1 MNLRFVSSFIA
12 TAEPGSF
19 AKAAESLFSTQAT
32 IASRVARLEEELG
45 VPLFFRDGS
54 TLILTEHGHGALPL
68 ARRLLESSNDFVRA
82 AGGTDGANGVFRLA
96 WTDYASYLLHRD
108 FLLAASRANPGL
120 SFEFF
125 THSSMD
131 VLDRLQEGRIDIG
144 ILVGTEAKPN
154 LVSRHLFDL
163 PLRWICKAGLV
174 DATRAQDLALFR
186 DHALIGYPVGT
197 LPGQAVDNQLQQAG
211 IHPTR
216 TFWLDTL
223 HASLST
229 VRAGLGIALIPP
241 PIVQDEID
249 DGSLVCLDIPVPVP
263 ALQFHAQYRR
273 NARASLCDALC
284 DTIRDLAAAALATS
298 AAETA
303 S

>member
-1 MNLRFVSSFIA
+1 MSS
-12 TAEPGSF
+12 
-19 AKAAESLFSTQAT
+19 
-32 IASRVARLEEELG
+32 
-45 VPLFFRDGS
+45 
-54 TLILTEHGHGALPL
+54 LPL
-68 ARRLLESSNDFVRA
+68 ARKLLESSNEFVRA
-82 AGGTDGANGVFRLA
+82 AGGASGVFRLA

-144 ILVGTEAKPN
+144 I
-154 LVSRHLFDL
+154 
-163 PLRWICKAGLV
+163 
-174 DATRAQDLALFR
+174 
-186 DHALIGYPVGT
+186 
-197 LPGQAVDNQLQQAG
+197 
-211 IHPTR
+211 
-216 TFWLDTL
+216 
-223 HASLST
+223 
-229 VRAGLGIALIPP
+229 
-241 PIVQDEID
+241 
-249 DGSLVCLDIPVPVP
+249 PVPVP